1 MTTHSVR
8 YEALSQVSLSRSDSS
23 VNFVGTERLI
33 SGQTLRG
40 AMAALWWRQPGA
52 DPAGFASLF
61 DTDLSVSQAVPL
73 GAVLRSAAAHV
84 CKYLSSPACK
94 TVLVDDAVL
103 DLSGH
108 AAVEECWECSG
119 PLEADSGWG
128 SLPNTTVR
136 TRSSLDADETSE
148 DGHLFTREYLP
159 AGTEFTGTITSSAP
173 LDWLNGKV
181 IRIGS
186 SKSTGPGRMKVTLFE
201 PHPGTDIP
209 AVSGR
214 RVLRVMSPVIL
225 LDEYGGPTL
234 SSEALT
240 AELIRVSGIQNLT
253 VTAKAGWLRST
264 QVQGFHG
271 RSLLPRKPDWGL
283 AAGSTFIVDNLTTSG
298 WERLARGIGWRT
310 IDGFGQL
317 MVAESELVP
326 AMPEPRW
333 RRIWTEQAA
342 MMRGDSRNWG
352 AIKGNLKRFLHT
364 RTTTSEQLVGD
375 AAVNAACRILPPNS
389 PRPYQ
394 RALEA
399 ILAMPSS
406 DLVRL
411 SQALQDGSIR

>member
-148 DGHLFTREYLP
+148 GRCRRDVHGHQGYAEPTGAPDDRHTVERRRRQMFTWRHLAVHRGMTPFEP
-159 AGTEFTGTITSSAP
+159 TGH
-173 LDWLNGKV
+173 
-181 IRIGS
+181 
-186 SKSTGPGRMKVTLFE
+186 PGRSVQ
-201 PHPGTDIP
+201 P
-209 AVSGR
+209 R
-214 RVLRVMSPVIL
+214 R
-225 LDEYGGPTL
+225 GGP
-234 SSEALT
+234 
-240 AELIRVSGIQNLT
+240 R
-253 VTAKAGWLRST
+253 
-264 QVQGFHG
+264 
-271 RSLLPRKPDWGL
+271 
-283 AAGSTFIVDNLTTSG
+283 
-298 WERLARGIGWRT
+298 
-310 IDGFGQL
+310 
-317 MVAESELVP
+317 
-326 AMPEPRW
+326 
-333 RRIWTEQAA
+333 
-342 MMRGDSRNWG
+342 
-352 AIKGNLKRFLHT
+352 
-364 RTTTSEQLVGD
+364 D
-375 AAVNAACRILPPNS
+375 A
-389 PRPYQ
+389 
-394 RALEA
+394 
-399 ILAMPSS
+399 
-406 DLVRL
+406 
-411 SQALQDGSIR
+411 